1 MDDQAHCVLVLEPDA
16 NDAQRLGRMIDAAA
30 ALCDLHVCHLDTT
43 TVHPPLIPSQGPDVI
58 LLEANLASDAEML
71 TVAAICR
78 SADVPVVV
86 VTASGDPSR
95 HFRVIAHGAADCLVK
110 WTFNEAGLAR
120 CLVEAIHRAPR
131 RREPAPMPQPD
142 DSHLR
147 RLVHHSVD
155 AIVVLDDDGHMRH
168 VNPAAE
174 ALFARPP
181 LELIGSSLNDPLTD
195 GSEVAIPRPGQPD
208 ALAITHTVHVDWD
221 GRPARLVI
229 FHDVT
234 ELRSK
239 DHRLRQAIKMEA
251 VGRLTA
257 GVAHDFNN
265 KLTIISGF
273 VRVAQSQINDADPLS
288 EALGEIARAADQ
300 SAKLVAQLL
309 LFSRPQKPEN
319 LHSVGLNDLLTPMAT
334 SLQHLLGDGIDLQT
348 DLPEDT
354 GSVRVDP
361 VLLEHTVTNLAT
373 NARDAMEGRG
383 RLALK
388 TANVDIS
395 HDYVADHPDA
405 QPGEH
410 VVLSITDTGCG
421 MDDGI
426 ARQIFEPFFTTKPT
440 GQGTGL
446 GLAMVYGFVIQ
457 NDGHVTVDSAPGQ
470 GTTFHL
476 FLPRVAAP
484 AKAPA
489 TPAAPAT
496 PTEVACDT
504 LDTPDTLDA
513 PAVTVLLAEDE
524 QAVRTLLTRV
534 LETCGYH
541 VISADDGAKAL
552 ETADQF
558 DGYIDVLVTDVVMP
572 NMCGRTLAQKLRAV
586 RPDVK
591 VIYVSGY
598 AGGIIDDQ
606 TAAREGAVLLQKPF
620 SPDHLLTVVREMLE
634 EPVAV
639 AAGGPT

>member
-16 NDAQRLGRMIDAAA
+16 NDAQRLCRMIDAAV
-30 ALCDLHVCHLDTT
+30 ALCELHVCHFDTT
-43 TVHPPLIPSQGPDVI
+43 IVRPSLIPGQNPDVI
-58 LLEANLASDAEML
+58 LLEADLASDAEML

-120 CLVEAIHRAPR
+120 CLVEAVHRAPR
-131 RREPAPMPQPD
+131 RREPTPMPQPD

-174 ALFARPP
+174 ALFARRPE
-181 LELIGSSLNDPLTD
+181 ELIGSSLNDPLTD

-208 ALAITHTVHVDWD
+208 ALAITHTVYADWD
-221 GRPARLVI
+221 GLPARLVI

-234 ELRSK
+234 ELRRK

-251 VGRLTA
+251 VGRLA
-257 GVAHDFNN
+257 GGVAHDFNN
-265 KLTIISGF
+265 MLTIISGF
-273 VRVAQSQINDADPLS
+273 VRVAQSQITDDDPLS

-309 LFSRPQKPEN
+309 SFSRPQQAERLQPA
-319 LHSVGLNDLLTPMAT
+319 GLNDLLTPMTA
-334 SLQHLLGDGIDLQT
+334 SLQHLLGDGINLQT
-348 DLPEDT
+348 DLAEDA
-354 GSVRVDP
+354 GSVRIDP
-361 VLLEHTVTNLAT
+361 VQLEHAVTNLAA
-373 NARDAMEGRG
+373 NARDAMDGRG
-383 RLALK
+383 RLVLK

-395 HDYVADHPDA
+395 RDYAADHPDA

-410 VVLSITDTGCG
+410 VALSITDTGCG
-421 MDDGI
+421 MDEAI
-426 ARQIFEPFFTTKPT
+426 AKQIFEPFFTTKPS
-440 GQGTGL
+440 GRGTGL
-446 GLAMVYGFVIQ
+446 GLAMVYGFMIQ

-476 FLPRVAAP
+476 FLPRVADPVEA
-484 AKAPA
+484 
-489 TPAAPAT
+489 PAAPTT

-552 ETADQF
+552 ETAEQF

-572 NMCGRTLAQKLRAV
+572 NMCGRTLAEKLRAV

-606 TAAREGAVLLQKPF
+606 TATREGAALLQKPF

-634 EPVAV
+634 QPAAV
-639 AAGGPT
+639 AAGGHT